1 MFVSAIASCV
11 GWRAAFVFQKDKP
24 LGNTA
29 SVAGVAGKRGRH
41 QMPNKD
47 KLVIG
52 AALATFVKENSW
64 ALTQDGTFTNG
75 ALKQFCRKY
84 PQLEHR
90 RKDNRFFKRCLGLL
104 GRAGVRS
111 KGKRTSNG
119 ALLGRNCKAQAIRD
133 DLFQWFCSIRGSVKG
148 RIPVMLM
155 RTVANSI
162 KERYLIACLRARV
175 VPSAPD
181 VDNKWIARFCKEMCI
196 SLRTPNKRWLL
207 PHHMYCDRMRVL
219 WCLGQALP
227 LEWLLFWGGFVF
239 NHPRIEFASLF
250 NPQRRETDVC
260 AYTPSR
266 YQCCL
271 LCGGAICAACGT
283 RSPRHS
289 ATTPTSKTL
298 TKSRST

>member
-227 LEWLLFWGGFVF
+227 LEWLLFWGGGGSFSIT
-239 NHPRIEFASLF
+239 RALSSRLF
-250 NPQRRETDVC
+250 LIRSDVRPTS
-260 AYTPSR
+260 AHTR
-266 YQCCL
+266 HRVTN
-271 LCGGAICAACGT
+271 AACCAEVQSVPRAARDLQGI
-283 RSPRHS
+283 RLRPRHR
-289 ATTPTSKTL
+289 KL
-298 TKSRST
+298 